1 MSAFVPSFNHQEI
14 EVKWQKKWYENKVF
28 AAKDFDEKKKFYGLV
43 EFPYPSGHGMHVGH
57 IRAYASLEVVSR
69 KRRMEGY
76 NVLFPIGFDAFGLPT
91 ENYAIQNKIHPRI
104 VTDENIDLF
113 LRQLKSTGFSFDYDR
128 MVDTTDDEYYKWTQ
142 WIFLK
147 LYEHGLV
154 YKSKTYVNFCPD
166 CKVVLSNE
174 ESQGG
179 ECDRCGTQVVQMEK
193 DVWFLKITA
202 YADKLL
208 EGLDVLES
216 SNRIRT
222 EQEKWIGKSKGAFI
236 QFSIK
241 DSNEVLK
248 VFTTRP
254 DTIYGATFMVISPEH
269 PLLET
274 MHDRLKNHDEVHEY
288 QEKAK
293 MKSEFERTQLIKDK
307 TGVLLQGIE
316 AINPLTN
323 KTIPVFISDYV
334 MITYGTGAIM
344 AVPGHD
350 DRDYEF
356 AKKYNLEIIEV
367 IKGGDISQAA
377 FTDTETGVL
386 VNSGIIDG
394 LSVEKAKEK
403 IIRYLMDQNIGEETE
418 TYKMKDWA
426 FNRQRYWGEPIP
438 LVYCDDCGIVP
449 IPYEELPVRLPMVE
463 EFVPTET
470 GESPLANIS
479 EYVNTVCPVCGKPA
493 RRETD
498 TMPQWAGSSWYFL
511 RYMDPLNKEELASME
526 KMKYWGQV
534 DWYNGGM
541 EHVTRHLIYS
551 RFWNLFLHDIGV
563 VPHGE
568 PYKKRTAQG
577 LILGPDGDKMSKS
590 KGNVINPLDIIEEY
604 GADTLRTYILFIGDY
619 EMPTPWNENGVKGC
633 RRFLDKVYRMF
644 ESVNDKNTYSDELE
658 TIIHKTIKG
667 VGEDIENM
675 KFNTAIAKLMT
686 LSNEMSS
693 INEVTKKDYETLLT
707 LMNPIAPHLAEEMW
721 ERLGH
726 SEGLVFEP
734 WPSYNPEKLISDE
747 VEIVLNI
754 NGKVRDKL
762 TVPFNT
768 SISELEVNA
777 LLSRKIYSLLL
788 ELQINKQVIERSSK
802 YNLYYAKI
810 NKEYSWKEKK
820 RKASMVRK
828 ITQLKKIIVVPN
840 KIVNIVI

>member
-14 EVKWQKKWYENKVF
+14 EPKWQKKWYESNVF
-28 AAKDFDEKKKFYGLV
+28 AAIDFNQKKKFYGLV

-57 IRAYASLEVVSR
+57 IRAYASLEVISR

-91 ENYAIQNKIHPRI
+91 ENYAIQNKIHPRK
-104 VTDENIDLF
+104 VTDDNIDLF
-113 LRQLKSTGFSFDYDR
+113 LRQLKSAGFSFDYDR
-128 MVDTTDDEYYKWTQ
+128 IVDTTDDEYYKWTQ

-147 LYEHGLV
+147 MYESGLV

-208 EGLDVLES
+208 AGLDVLES

-236 QFSIK
+236 QFAIK
-241 DSNEVLK
+241 DSDELLK

-269 PLLET
+269 PLLEK
-274 MHDRLKNHDEVHEY
+274 MHDRLKNHDEIHEY

-293 MKSEFERTQLIKDK
+293 LKSEFERTQLVKDK
-307 TGVLLQGIE
+307 TGVRLQGIE
-316 AINPLTN
+316 AINPLTH

-350 DRDYEF
+350 ERDYEF
-356 AKKYNLEIIEV
+356 AKKYDLKIVEV
-367 IKGGDISQAA
+367 IEGGDLSVAP
-377 FTDTETGVL
+377 FTDTETGIL
-386 VNSGIIDG
+386 VNSDIING

-403 IIRYLMDQNIGEETE
+403 INRYLLEKGIGEETE
-418 TYKMKDWA
+418 TFKMKDWA

-438 LVYCDDCGIVP
+438 LVYCEDCGIVP
-449 IPYEELPVRLPMVE
+449 VPYDELPVRLPMVE
-463 EFVPTET
+463 EFLPTDT
-470 GESPLANIS
+470 GESPLANIK
-479 EYVNTVCPVCGKPA
+479 EYVNTVCPICGKPA
-493 RRETD
+493 KRETD

-511 RYMDPLNKEELASME
+511 RYMDPHNSSRLASMD
-526 KMKYWGQV
+526 KMNYWGQV

-644 ESVNDKNTYSDELE
+644 ESVTTENQYTKKIESV
-658 TIIHKTIKG
+658 IHKTIKG
-667 VGEDIENM
+667 VSEDVENM

-693 INEVTKKDYETLLT
+693 LEKVSKKDYETLLT

-726 SEGLVFEP
+726 TQGLVFEP
-734 WPSYNPEKLISDE
+734 WPDYDPQMLISDE

-754 NGKVRDKL
+754 NGKVRDKM
-762 TVPFNT
+762 TVPFD
-768 SISELEVNA
+768 
-777 LLSRKIYSLLL
+777 
-788 ELQINKQVIERSSK
+788 SSK
-802 YNLYYAKI
+802 EFLE
-810 NKEYSWKEKK
+810 KEALKSERIQQYIGNSE
-820 RKASMVRK
+820 
-828 ITQLKKIIVVPN
+828 IKKIIVVPN

>member
-14 EVKWQKKWYENKVF
+14 EPKWQKKWYESNVF
-28 AAKDFDEKKKFYGLV
+28 AAIDFNQKKKFYGLV

-57 IRAYASLEVVSR
+57 IRAYASLEVISR

-91 ENYAIQNKIHPRI
+91 ENYAIQNKIHPRK
-104 VTDENIDLF
+104 VTDDNIDLF
-113 LRQLKSTGFSFDYDR
+113 LRQLKSAGFSFDYDR
-128 MVDTTDDEYYKWTQ
+128 IVDTTDDEYYKWTQ

-147 LYEHGLV
+147 MYESGLV

-208 EGLDVLES
+208 AGLDVLES

-236 QFSIK
+236 QFAIK
-241 DSNEVLK
+241 DSDELLK

-269 PLLET
+269 PLLEK
-274 MHDRLKNHDEVHEY
+274 MHDRLKNHDEIHEY

-293 MKSEFERTQLIKDK
+293 LKSEFERTQLVKDK
-307 TGVLLQGIE
+307 TGVRLQGIE
-316 AINPLTN
+316 AINPLTH

-350 DRDYEF
+350 ERDYEF
-356 AKKYNLEIIEV
+356 AKKYDLKIVEV
-367 IKGGDISQAA
+367 IEGGDLSVAP
-377 FTDTETGVL
+377 FTDTETGIL
-386 VNSGIIDG
+386 VNSDIING

-403 IIRYLMDQNIGEETE
+403 INRYLLEKGIGEETE
-418 TYKMKDWA
+418 TFKMKDWA

-438 LVYCDDCGIVP
+438 LVYCEDCGIVP
-449 IPYEELPVRLPMVE
+449 VPYDELPVRLPMVE
-463 EFVPTET
+463 EFLPTDT
-470 GESPLANIS
+470 GESPLANIK
-479 EYVNTVCPVCGKPA
+479 EYVNTVCPICGKPA
-493 RRETD
+493 KRETD

-511 RYMDPLNKEELASME
+511 RYMDPHNSSRLASMD
-526 KMKYWGQV
+526 KMNYWGQV

-644 ESVNDKNTYSDELE
+644 ESVTTENQYTKKIESV
-658 TIIHKTIKG
+658 IHKTIKG
-667 VGEDIENM
+667 VSEDIENM

-693 INEVTKKDYETLLT
+693 LEKVSKKDYETLLT

-726 SEGLVFEP
+726 TQGLVFEP
-734 WPSYNPEKLISDE
+734 WPDYDPQMLISDE

-754 NGKVRDKL
+754 NGKVRDKM
-762 TVPFNT
+762 TVPFD
-768 SISELEVNA
+768 
-777 LLSRKIYSLLL
+777 
-788 ELQINKQVIERSSK
+788 SSK
-802 YNLYYAKI
+802 EFLE
-810 NKEYSWKEKK
+810 KEALKSERIQQYIGNSE
-820 RKASMVRK
+820 
-828 ITQLKKIIVVPN
+828 IKKIIVVPN

>member
-14 EVKWQKKWYENKVF
+14 EPKWQKKWYESNVF
-28 AAKDFDEKKKFYGLV
+28 AAIDFNQKKKFYGLV

-57 IRAYASLEVVSR
+57 IRAYASLEVISR

-91 ENYAIQNKIHPRI
+91 ENYAIQNKIHPRK
-104 VTDENIDLF
+104 VTDDNIDLF
-113 LRQLKSTGFSFDYDR
+113 LRQLKSAGFSFDYDR
-128 MVDTTDDEYYKWTQ
+128 IVDTTDDEYYKWTQ

-147 LYEHGLV
+147 MYESGLV

-208 EGLDVLES
+208 AGLDVLES

-236 QFSIK
+236 QFAIK
-241 DSNEVLK
+241 DSDELLK

-269 PLLET
+269 PLLEK
-274 MHDRLKNHDEVHEY
+274 MHDRLKNHDEIHEY

-293 MKSEFERTQLIKDK
+293 LKSEFERTQLVKDK
-307 TGVLLQGIE
+307 TGVRLQGIE
-316 AINPLTN
+316 AINPLTH

-350 DRDYEF
+350 ERDYEF
-356 AKKYNLEIIEV
+356 AKKYNLKIVEV
-367 IKGGDISQAA
+367 IEGGDLSVAP
-377 FTDTETGVL
+377 FTDTETGIL
-386 VNSGIIDG
+386 VNSDIING

-403 IIRYLMDQNIGEETE
+403 INRYLLEKGIGEETE
-418 TYKMKDWA
+418 TFKMKDWA

-438 LVYCDDCGIVP
+438 LVYCEDCGIVP
-449 IPYEELPVRLPMVE
+449 VPYDELPVRLPMVE
-463 EFVPTET
+463 EFLPTDT
-470 GESPLANIS
+470 GESPLANIK
-479 EYVNTVCPVCGKPA
+479 EYVNTVCPICGKPA
-493 RRETD
+493 KRETD

-511 RYMDPLNKEELASME
+511 RYMDPHNSSRLASMD
-526 KMKYWGQV
+526 KMNYWGQV

-644 ESVNDKNTYSDELE
+644 ESVTTENQYTKKIESV
-658 TIIHKTIKG
+658 IHKTIKG
-667 VGEDIENM
+667 VSEDVENM

-693 INEVTKKDYETLLT
+693 LEKVSKKDYETLLT

-726 SEGLVFEP
+726 TQGLVFEP
-734 WPSYNPEKLISDE
+734 WPDYDPQMLISDE

-754 NGKVRDKL
+754 NGKVRDKM
-762 TVPFNT
+762 TVPFD
-768 SISELEVNA
+768 
-777 LLSRKIYSLLL
+777 
-788 ELQINKQVIERSSK
+788 SSK
-802 YNLYYAKI
+802 EFLE
-810 NKEYSWKEKK
+810 KEALKSERIQQYIGNSE
-820 RKASMVRK
+820 
-828 ITQLKKIIVVPN
+828 IKKIIVVPN